1 MPPIDPTTGFVFDI
15 RAQFRF
21 LMDQIYVVVLWLQ
34 SHFLYFADG
43 FVISYYELFFDIW
56 AVYLILSWI
65 PVIGDMIRSTD
76 DADDFELDYF

>member
-21 LMDQIYVVVLWLQ
+21 LMEQIYIVVLWLQ
-34 SHFLYFADG
+34 SHFLFLADG